1 MNPKRIEITPPD
13 PCSSSPVPYAH
24 LLTEAP
30 INLTTL
36 ICSPYLTSLIS
47 EHDAEQQTHTHTSIS
62 SKQLIILSQLLRS
75 SNAVPQRR
83 PRTSLLL
90 SFGVPNKSR
99 RRRRR
104 RRKDSR
110 EENKRKGEEKRER
123 NSHKWGRG
131 SAVQIHPSESTYKN
145 KQKNTGEREKEAWRE
160 RERSSSSRGEREREK
175 NIGEGKWGRREGWGP
190 TSTSFTFSA
199 ARFCRLLRPLLLFLL
214 AITPHLFPLLPPS
227 LPVRCLLRAE
237 HHSARARGRARLSRE
252 LCSLSL
258 SLSRRL
264 LPRTLEI
271 GGVDLGE
278 EEVGWGGVVAE
289 EEVVVRDRA
298 AGCRRR
304 R

>member
-36 ICSPYLTSLIS
+36 ICSPYLTCLIS

-104 RRKDSR
+104 RRRKDSR

-145 KQKNTGEREKEAWRE
+145 KQKNTGERERKKLGEREKGVVVVVEGRE
-160 RERSSSSRGEREREK
+160 RGRKILERGSGGGGRGGGPPPQVLLFQPPGFVVSSVLSSSS
-175 NIGEGKWGRREGWGP
+175 
-190 TSTSFTFSA
+190 SS
-199 ARFCRLLRPLLLFLL
+199 
-214 AITPHLFPLLPPS
+214 LLPPTS
-227 LPVRCLLRAE
+227 SPFFPPPLPVRCLLRAE

-278 EEVGWGGVVAE
+278 EEVGWGGV
-289 EEVVVRDRA
+289 
-298 AGCRRR
+298 GWLLRRR
-304 R
+304 WWW

>member
-145 KQKNTGEREKEAWRE
+145 KQKNTGERERKKLGEREKGVVVVEGRE
-160 RERSSSSRGEREREK
+160 RGRKILERGSGGGGRGGGPPPQVLLFQPPGFVVSSVLSSSS
-175 NIGEGKWGRREGWGP
+175 
-190 TSTSFTFSA
+190 SS
-199 ARFCRLLRPLLLFLL
+199 
-214 AITPHLFPLLPPS
+214 LLPPTSSPFFPPLS
-227 LPVRCLLRAE
+227 LFVAFSVPNTT
-237 HHSARARGRARLSRE
+237 ARARGGGLGSLASSA
-252 LCSLSL
+252 LCPSLSL
-258 SLSRRL
+258 AASCLAHSRL
-264 LPRTLEI
+264 
-271 GGVDLGE
+271 
-278 EEVGWGGVVAE
+278 VGWIWGRRRWGGV
-289 EEVVVRDRA
+289 
-298 AGCRRR
+298 GWLLRRR
-304 R
+304 WW